1 MALRFGF
8 AGTPEF
14 GAFVLQDLMTRG
26 RRPELVISQPARP
39 RGRGRKVIQP
49 PVAAVAAAAG
59 LPLLTPQDIN
69 SAEVLEAI
77 AGARI
82 ECLVVAAFGQLFRQ
96 NLLDRI
102 PCINV
107 HASLLPWY
115 RGAAPIHW
123 ALRNGE
129 RETGVSI
136 MQVIPALDAGA
147 VAARVSM
154 SISLWDDAGSVGR
167 ALALLGALAL
177 DKVLQ
182 GMEDNTVR
190 WEEQPAEST
199 YAPKV
204 SADDRR
210 LNLCAPALACHNLVR
225 SLVPEG
231 VAEVR
236 AGETVLKV
244 WRTWPWMVP
253 GDSALPVE
261 AAAVCGE
268 PGRVV
273 TARDRGGRLFL
284 GCGEG
289 LLEILAVQPAGRTV
303 MSPGDFLRG
312 YGSRLPESFDLPLV

>member
-1 MALRFGF
+1 M
-8 AGTPEF
+8 
-14 GAFVLQDLMTRG
+14 
-26 RRPELVISQPARP
+26 
-39 RGRGRKVIQP
+39 
-49 PVAAVAAAAG
+49 AAVAAAAG

-154 SISLWDDAGSVGR
+154 SISLWTTPDPWTSLGPSRRAG
-167 ALALLGALAL
+167 A

-199 YAPKV
+199 YAP
-204 SADDRR
+204 R
-210 LNLCAPALACHNLVR
+210 C
-225 SLVPEG
+225 
-231 VAEVR
+231 
-236 AGETVLKV
+236 
-244 WRTWPWMVP
+244 
-253 GDSALPVE
+253 
-261 AAAVCGE
+261 
-268 PGRVV
+268 
-273 TARDRGGRLFL
+273 RG
-284 GCGEG
+284 
-289 LLEILAVQPAGRTV
+289 
-303 MSPGDFLRG
+303 
-312 YGSRLPESFDLPLV
+312 